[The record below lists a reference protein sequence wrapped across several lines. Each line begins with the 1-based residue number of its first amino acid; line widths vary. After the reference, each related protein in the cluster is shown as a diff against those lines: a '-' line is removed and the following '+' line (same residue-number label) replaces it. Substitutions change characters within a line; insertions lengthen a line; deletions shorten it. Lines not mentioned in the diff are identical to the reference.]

1 MGSSVLILL
10 IAVLGFVMV
19 AGLGFALAGGDS
31 AQAKTV
37 KRAQALVGAPAA
49 RESGARRR
57 PAVNAQDQRR
67 RQILKTL
74 RDQDRQQKKATLS
87 IAGKLQQAGLGASV
101 RSFWIASAVVGV
113 LVLLVFLI
121 LGQSPLIGL
130 GLAFAA
136 GLGLPRWVLGFLAA
150 RRIKKFTGT
159 FPDAMDIIV
168 RGIKS
173 GLPVHDSLRVIATE
187 TSEPMAGQFN
197 RLVESI
203 GMGVSMDQA
212 LDKMYEE
219 MPTPEVRFFAIVL
232 AIQAKTGGN
241 LAEALAGLSSVIRAR
256 KLMREKIKALSGEAV
271 ASAFII
277 GSLPPGVMVLISM
290 TSPEYMKPLFT
301 DPRGH
306 MLLMIGAVW
315 MSLGIFTMRKMINF
329 KI

>member
-1 MGSSVLILL
+1 MGGTLLTLL
-10 IAVLGFVMV
+10 IAVLGFVTI
-19 AGLGFALAGGDS
+19 AGVGFALAGGS
-31 AQAKTV
+31 SGEAKTV
-37 KRAQALVGAPAA
+37 KRAQALVGGGEA
-49 RESGARRR
+49 RDASGKRR
-57 PAVNAQDQRR
+57 PVVNAQDQRR

-74 RDQDRQQKKATLS
+74 RDQDRQQRKASLS
-87 IAGKLQQAGLGASV
+87 IGAKLLQAGLGDNV
-101 RSFWIASAVVGV
+101 RNFWIASGVVGFV
-113 LVLLVFLI
+113 AFGMVVA

-136 GLGLPRWVLGFLAA
+136 GFGLPRWVLGFLAA
-150 RRIKKFTGT
+150 RRVKKFTGL

-173 GLPVHDSLRVIATE
+173 GLPVHDSLRVIAKE

-212 LDKMYEE
+212 LDKMYEQ

-241 LAEALAGLSSVIRAR
+241 LAEALGNLSTVIRAR

-271 ASAFII
+271 ASAAII
-277 GSLPPGVMVLISM
+277 GSLPPAVGGLISL
-290 TSPEYMKPLFT
+290 TAPAYMLPMFS
-301 DPRGH
+301 DPRGQI
-306 MLLMIGAVW
+306 MLMVGAFW
-315 MSLGIFTMRKMINF
+315 MSLGIFAMRKMINF
-329 KI
+329 KM